1 VRKLLSLMLIAA
13 LALSG
18 CATARATDNRF
29 AVPGNGQ
36 SVDPKVMADY
46 VRQLPVGSRVRMS
59 RLKGDDI
66 HGTLMKN
73 DGDPLVIQ
81 RRTRIPEAPVA
92 VPLHDVLAVE
102 LEPSN
107 GGHPGRTIAIGAAS
121 AAAAT
126 IGVLFILA
134 AIFSD

>member
-1 VRKLLSLMLIAA
+1 MLITT
-13 LALSG
+13 LALTG
-18 CATARATDNRF
+18 CATARATDSRFSVSGNR
-29 AVPGNGQ
+29 Q

-46 VRQLPVGSRVRMS
+46 IRQLPVGSRVRMS
-59 RLKGDDI
+59 RLQGDDI

-81 RRTRIPEAPVA
+81 RRTRIPEAPIA
-92 VPLHDVLAVE
+92 VPLQNVLGVE

-107 GGHPGRTIAIGAAS
+107 NGTPGRTIAIGAAS
-121 AAAAT
+121 AAAGT
-126 IGVLFILA
+126 LGVLLLLA